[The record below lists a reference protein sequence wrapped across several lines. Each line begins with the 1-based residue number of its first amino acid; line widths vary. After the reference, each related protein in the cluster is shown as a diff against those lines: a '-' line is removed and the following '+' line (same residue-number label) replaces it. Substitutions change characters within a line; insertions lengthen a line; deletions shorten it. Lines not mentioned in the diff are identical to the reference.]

1 MIHGLLDEFIEE
13 TRERLC
19 REEELSK
26 GNLY

>member
-19 REEELSK
+19 KEEELSK
-26 GNLY
+26 GHLY